1 MSHRSKN
8 PALQGVQWR
17 FLSSDVA
24 SGGLVQNESEFDQPM
39 TDEAQRRIAYLE
51 QALAS
56 TQDHDSQ
63 YQSFLMEAGKHAPGG
78 HICILEQ
85 LQRHKPVVRSGLRVV
100 EDVGQLLQVRG
111 AQQVCHVHHGLPGQQ
126 RQRLRLH
133 LPHA

>member
-24 SGGLVQNESEFDQPM
+24 SGALVQNEADFDQPM

-56 TQDHDSQ
+56 TQDLDSQ

-78 HICILEQ
+78 NSDYLAK
-85 LQRHKPVVRSGLRVV
+85 RSPVSPRTSDLVDGV
-100 EDVGQLLQVRG
+100 DLLTT
-111 AQQVCHVHHGLPGQQ
+111 
-126 RQRLRLH
+126 
-133 LPHA
+133 